1 MTPAYDHHWRWRC
14 RLPERHGTAC
24 RVIARGRMNSIQ
36 IEFAADRVRHI
47 VSRYAVRRNP

>member
-1 MTPAYDHHWRWRC
+1 MTPAFDHHWRLRV

-24 RVIARGRMNSIQ
+24 RVVARGKMNSVQ

-47 VSRYAVRRNP
+47 VSRYSIRRTR